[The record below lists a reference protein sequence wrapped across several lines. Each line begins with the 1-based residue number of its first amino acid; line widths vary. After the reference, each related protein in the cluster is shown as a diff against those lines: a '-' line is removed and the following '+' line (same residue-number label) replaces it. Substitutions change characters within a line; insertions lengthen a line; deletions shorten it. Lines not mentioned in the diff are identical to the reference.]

1 MTIKAFRLLPLAA
14 LCAFSIQAQTEQ
26 SAEQRIEQLERQVA
40 LLSEQQASTMS
51 DRFTFNGFASVAMQV
66 SDNDAGF
73 AGATNQAEFDNGSLV
88 GLQGSF
94 NVAEGTDVTV
104 QLVARGEDDW
114 DPEVE
119 WAFISHHFDN
129 GLTARAGKLRLP
141 LFMLS
146 DYLEVGYA
154 TPWVRVPEEVYGTVV
169 VSSFTG
175 VDVLYDIELD
185 DSTVSLQ
192 AFGGNRTVSASKSS
206 LGVETKFRDII
217 GGVVSWTDETV
228 TLRASYT
235 QAKVNGDEDWN
246 IDGNVIPMTTFD
258 SDKATFIGLGARYD
272 QGNFFAL
279 SELTRTEVE
288 GFYQDVDAAYLTL
301 GYNVNSLT
309 PYVSV
314 ARSETKDN
322 DERAVDF
329 PINQQTI
336 QLAQVKGMQQ
346 ALLDIERTSYS
357 AGLRWDVQSN
367 VAITTD
373 VTYSTDFG
381 DTRGGLSG
389 AATDSTIDDTIVYT
403 VKLDVMF

>member
-1 MTIKAFRLLPLAA
+1 MTIKAFSLLPLAA
-14 LCAFSIQAQTEQ
+14 LCAFSSQAQ
-26 SAEQRIEQLERQVA
+26 AELPAIQRIEQLENQVA
-40 LLSEQQASTMS
+40 LLSEQQAS
-51 DRFTFNGFASVAMQV
+51 RFTFNGFASVAMQV

-73 AGATNQAEFDNGSLV
+73 AGATNQAEFNNGSLV

-94 NVAEGTDVTV
+94 SVAEGTDVTV

-129 GLTARAGKLRLP
+129 GLTVRTGKLRLP

-154 TPWVRVPEEVYGTVV
+154 HPWARVPEEVYGSVV

-175 VDVLYDIELD
+175 LDVLYDIELD
-185 DSTVSLQ
+185 ESTVSLQ
-192 AFGGNRTVSASKSS
+192 AFGGNHTLPTSQSS
-206 LGVETKFRDII
+206 FGVETKFRDII

-228 TLRASYT
+228 SLRASYT
-235 QAKVNGDEDWN
+235 QANVTSDQDWN
-246 IDGNVIPMTTFD
+246 VEGQVLPMTRFD

-279 SELTRTEVE
+279 TELTRTEVE
-288 GFYQDVDAAYLTL
+288 GFYSDVDAAYVTL
-301 GYNVNSLT
+301 GYNVSSIT

-314 ARSETKDN
+314 ARSETQDN
-322 DERAVDF
+322 EERMVF
-329 PINQQTI
+329 H
-336 QLAQVKGMQQ
+336 KG
-346 ALLDIERTSYS
+346 LLDIERTSYT

-367 VAITTD
+367 MAVKAD

-381 DTRGGLSG
+381 DTRGGLLG
-389 AATDSTIDDTIVYT
+389 AADDNTIDDTTVYT

>member
-14 LCAFSIQAQTEQ
+14 LCAFSTQAQTEQ
-26 SAEQRIEQLERQVA
+26 SAELRIEQLESQVA
-40 LLSEQQASTMS
+40 LLSEQQASSLS
-51 DRFTFNGFASVAMQV
+51 DRFTFNGFGSVAMQV

-88 GLQGSF
+88 ALQGSF
-94 NVAEGTDVTV
+94 SVAEGTDVTV

-119 WAFISHHFDN
+119 WAFISHRFDN

-154 TPWVRVPEEVYGTVV
+154 TPWARVPEEVYGTVV

-175 VDVLYDIELD
+175 VDFLYDIELD

-192 AFGGNRTVSASKSS
+192 TFGGNRTVSASKSS

-235 QAKVNGDEDWN
+235 QADVTSNNNWSLNG
-246 IDGNVIPMTTFD
+246 VTLPMTTFD

-272 QGNFFAL
+272 MGHFFAL
-279 SELTRTEVE
+279 TELTRTEVE
-288 GFYQDVDAAYLTL
+288 GFYSDVDAAYITL

-314 ARSETKDN
+314 ARSETQDN
-322 DERAVDF
+322 EDRMVY
-329 PINQQTI
+329 Q
-336 QLAQVKGMQQ
+336 KG
-346 ALLDIERTSYS
+346 LLDIERTSYS

-367 VAITTD
+367 VAIKTD

-381 DTRGGLSG
+381 DTRGGLVG

>member
-14 LCAFSIQAQTEQ
+14 LCAFSTQAQTEQ
-26 SAEQRIEQLERQVA
+26 SAELRIEQLESQVA
-40 LLSEQQASTMS
+40 LLSEQQASSLS
-51 DRFTFNGFASVAMQV
+51 DRFTFNGFGSVAMQV

-88 GLQGSF
+88 ALQGSF
-94 NVAEGTDVTV
+94 SVAEGTDVTV

-119 WAFISHHFDN
+119 WAFISHRFDN
-129 GLTARAGKLRLP
+129 GLTARGGKLRLP

-154 TPWVRVPEEVYGTVV
+154 HPWARVPEEVYGTVV

-175 VDVLYDIELD
+175 IDVLYDIELD

-192 AFGGNRTVSASKSS
+192 GFGGNHTLPTSQSS
-206 LGVETKFRDII
+206 FGVETKFRDII

-235 QAKVNGDEDWN
+235 QADVTSNNNWSLNG
-246 IDGNVIPMTTFD
+246 VTLPMTTFD

-272 QGNFFAL
+272 MGHFFAL
-279 SELTRTEVE
+279 TELTRTEVE
-288 GFYQDVDAAYLTL
+288 GFYSDVDAAYITL

-314 ARSETKDN
+314 ARSETQDN
-322 DERAVDF
+322 EDRMVY
-329 PINQQTI
+329 Q
-336 QLAQVKGMQQ
+336 KG
-346 ALLDIERTSYS
+346 LLDIERTSYS

-367 VAITTD
+367 VAIKTD

-381 DTRGGLSG
+381 DTRGGLVG